1 MPSIIMQN
9 GSTVNE
15 AASINSAKSPIPS
28 GALSFSKR
36 PPSIL
41 TARHGRL
48 GMSQAAAGTGT
59 GPTSGGR
66 GGSPGGGVTSPPPRR
81 AGGGRGG
88 GGRGG
93 PTTGG
98 GGLAAV
104 TVTVTAADI
113 HSLCTRTEYPKWI
126 TRPTHSFVPR

>member
-41 TARHGRL
+41 TGRHGRL
-48 GMSQAAAGTGT
+48 GMSQAAGGTGA
-59 GPTSGGR
+59 GHRSGRRRGAAGGAATSA
-66 GGSPGGGVTSPPPRR
+66 T
-81 AGGGRGG
+81 GGGRGG

-93 PTTGG
+93 STTGG